1 MLKRRR
7 ESMDELTIESK
18 VVASPSDIVGSLVA
32 KMKEAQQWAVPVIN
46 QGLLVGQV
54 TYKDLLRRRINP
66 ESKVSSVMTPTV
78 SVNDSDDVQRIV
90 AKFYT
95 SRARAIPVVTK
106 DRKFIG
112 LITRESLLSYL
123 MKNQMI
129 PQERVR
135 KYMSSPI
142 VTVNPSDSVARARWL
157 MVRDNISRLAVAEGE
172 HVAGIVSMRDIVS
185 RLYEASG
192 RKRENIMV
200 EEERIM
206 AMPVKEIMSY
216 PVVTI
221 QGNATLTEA
230 VTTCLSKKIS
240 GLPVL
245 EGDRLAGMISTID
258 VIGAI
263 AERFKIELPIQ
274 AKLPRTMRNADER
287 SAIDGIIERHL
298 SKVERITEVNS
309 FKVSLKESASG
320 ENKKIYEA
328 NVRASTKLGDF
339 VASDSDWDA
348 ATALRK
354 AVERLEKRI
363 VDKLKTVQRK
373 KRGEKGSL

>member
-1 MLKRRR
+1 
-7 ESMDELTIESK
+7 
-18 VVASPSDIVGSLVA
+18 
-32 KMKEAQQWAVPVIN
+32 
-46 QGLLVGQV
+46 
-54 TYKDLLRRRINP
+54 
-66 ESKVSSVMTPTV
+66 
-78 SVNDSDDVQRIV
+78 
-90 AKFYT
+90 
-95 SRARAIPVVTK
+95 
-106 DRKFIG
+106 
-112 LITRESLLSYL
+112 
-123 MKNQMI
+123 
-129 PQERVR
+129 
-135 KYMSSPI
+135 
-142 VTVNPSDSVARARWL
+142 

-221 QGNATLTEA
+221 QGNATLTEP

-245 EGDRLAGMISTID
+245 EGDRLTGMISTID